1 MLPLPLVLD
10 LVKMWALQQG
20 VRKLRKYAADDRPDV
35 QFDMPIIQQKWT
47 SGCAQNLLRHRLHQ
61 KQSVQWKLLSTARSS
76 GSSTCSRRRRSNH
89 KVIASVRL
97 VFCSSKSLSAIVC
110 SLLA

>member
-35 QFDMPIIQQKWT
+35 QFDMPIVGQRVDIWVRAEPTPPPTAPKARLATEITVDGERFWLFYLFQK
-47 SGCAQNLLRHRLHQ
+47 A
-61 KQSVQWKLLSTARSS
+61 KK
-76 GSSTCSRRRRSNH
+76 
-89 KVIASVRL
+89 K
-97 VFCSSKSLSAIVC
+97 
-110 SLLA
+110 